1 METSDILKE
10 MASLPIEAQKQVID
24 FIAFLK
30 TRYPIVQVVPK
41 TERVRLSNEPFIGM
55 WRGREDMRDST
66 AWVRNLRR
74 HEGVCGFNNVFG
86 VAVGFGLS

>member
-1 METSDILKE
+1 METTNILKE
-10 MASLPIEAQKQVID
+10 IASLPTEAQKQIID

-30 TRYPIVQVVPK
+30 TRYPAPQIVKKMKQIK
-41 TERVRLSNEPFIGM
+41 LADEPFIGM

-74 HEGVCGFNNVFG
+74 REWEQN
-86 VAVGFGLS
+86 L

>member
-30 TRYPIVQVVPK
+30 TRYPTSQVVPK
-41 TERVRLSNEPFIGM
+41 TKRVRLSDEPFIGM
-55 WRGREDMRDST
+55 WQGREDMRDST
-66 AWVRNLRR
+66 AWVRNLRHR
-74 HEGVCGFNNVFG
+74 EWEGN
-86 VAVGFGLS
+86 L

>member
-30 TRYPIVQVVPK
+30 TRYPTVKVVSK
-41 TERVRLSNEPFIGM
+41 TKRVRLSDEPFIGM
-55 WRGREDMRDST
+55 WRGREDMQDST
-66 AWVRNLRR
+66 AWVRGLRHREWDGNL
-74 HEGVCGFNNVFG
+74 
-86 VAVGFGLS
+86 